1 MVVPRTTVH
10 ALIVRE
16 SFAMSGLTQQT
27 RRRRTC
33 GRRRIGAVL
42 SMELILVLPIAL
54 AMIFA
59 MIEVGMLWAA
69 GQRVNEAA
77 AAGCRT
83 ASFRGADV
91 SAVRRSIEL
100 NLGRK
105 SLVDNYLCDVKP
117 ATPEAPEVCVTVS
130 VPMKSAAPDLL
141 KFIGFGLGDRR
152 IVAQTIMRKE

>member
-1 MVVPRTTVH
+1 
-10 ALIVRE
+10 
-16 SFAMSGLTQQT
+16 MSGLTQQT
-27 RRRRTC
+27 RRRRSC

-91 SAVRRSIEL
+91 
-100 NLGRK
+100 
-105 SLVDNYLCDVKP
+105 KP